1 MKKIIL
7 NLIAASFIF
16 TVLVVPVL
24 TLGITPPEGPSEN
37 ISIPGVFETIV
48 NWAFYFLLVISAL
61 FLIIAGFY
69 FVTAQGDPEQIKK
82 ARNMVLY
89 ALIGLGVA
97 VLSRAI
103 VSWLRTVIEV
113 K

>member
-24 TLGITPPEGPSEN
+24 TLGITPQGPSEN
-37 ISIPGVFETIV
+37 INIPGVFETIV
-48 NWAFYFLLVISAL
+48 NWAFYFLLVISAF

-89 ALIGLGVA
+89 ALIGLAVA

-103 VSWLRTVIEV
+103 VSWLQGIIEGR
-113 K
+113 